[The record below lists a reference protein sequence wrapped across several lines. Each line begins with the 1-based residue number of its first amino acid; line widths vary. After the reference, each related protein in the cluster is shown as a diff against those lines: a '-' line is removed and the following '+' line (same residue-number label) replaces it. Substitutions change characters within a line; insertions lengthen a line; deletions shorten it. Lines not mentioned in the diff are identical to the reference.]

1 MADGSYRFHQPGTG
15 QYFQQQQQ
23 HHQVYN
29 PRHLARNGSPVNGAR
44 ATYNSND
51 TPSPSRSP
59 ISQGASQHHYS
70 MFNQAHQQGQ
80 HGMMNGSN
88 GHQRYMQTTLPYKYQ
103 HQPNQQHHNQQSHHQ
118 NHGAHAGGSSGMG
131 HQHTFSSGLLS
142 NTPSNYNSNGLQ
154 NGSVNDDQGDLSDT
168 FCENWQEQLQWYAE
182 YRQSASIAHRHTRK
196 PGAVVASKGLTQPL
210 AGESQKDG
218 ELIDL
223 IRPAVM
229 AEDQRQDWNGLDLSG
244 QGLRALSNSL
254 LDNYSF
260 LTKLF
265 IDSNKLASL
274 PPSISQLRNLEH
286 LQASNNQLRE
296 LPDSIGMLVR
306 LKQLIVF
313 DNNIRTIPCEIGYL
327 HRLEMLG
334 IEGNPLEEDIKGVL
348 VQQGTQALI
357 VHIRDTTEGRQSE
370 SRHYFSCFYVL
381 IESGGTPPS
390 PREMVVVDDS
400 DASEKFTVLDY
411 NILCD
416 KAATRSY
423 YGYTPSKALSWEYR
437 RDLILDEIKG
447 RDADIVCLQ
456 EVDMENYNEF
466 FRRELAVQHY
476 KGVYSP
482 RSRAR
487 TMAEKEQ
494 RSVDGC
500 ATFYNGQKFIMLDK
514 QVVEFANM
522 AINRPDMKGEHD
534 IFNRVMPRDHI
545 AIVIFLENRTTGSR
559 IIIVNTHI
567 FWDIAYKDVKLVQVA
582 ILMEQIT
589 KLANRWAEFP
599 PCLDKI
605 AFRYTE
611 QDSETDPEIPEVPP
625 PEPGPSLHYPDGSSI
640 PLIICGDFNCAKGSG
655 IYELLDRGSVPHDH
669 EDFEGRSYGNFT
681 RDGISHP
688 FHIKSAYE
696 GDNLEGE
703 KLLEFTN
710 YTPDFSGC
718 LDYIWHSSNT
728 LRVKQL
734 LGDVDQE
741 YLLKVPG
748 FPHFHFPSDHLPLF
762 AEFSVEA
769 RKERPKAVEAD
780 FGLQR
785 ERRN

>member
-1 MADGSYRFHQPGTG
+1 MADGSYRFHQPGIG
-15 QYFQQQQQ
+15 QYYQQQQH

-29 PRHLARNGSPVNGAR
+29 PRHLTRNGSPVNGAGAR
-44 ATYNSND
+44 ATYNND

-70 MFNQAHQQGQ
+70 MFNQAQQQGQ
-80 HGMMNGSN
+80 HNMMNGGN
-88 GHQRYMQTTLPYKYQ
+88 GHQRYMQTALPYKYQ
-103 HQPNQQHHNQQSHHQ
+103 HQSNPQHHNQQSHHPQQ
-118 NHGAHAGGSSGMG
+118 NHGVHAGNGSGMG
-131 HQHTFSSGLLS
+131 HQHSFSSGLLS
-142 NTPSNYNSNGLQ
+142 STPSNYNSSGLQ
-154 NGSVNDDQGDLSDT
+154 SGSVNDDHGDLGDAL
-168 FCENWQEQLQWYAE
+168 CENWQEQLQWYAE
-182 YRQSASIAHRHTRK
+182 YRQSASIAHRHTKK
-196 PGAVVASKGLTQPL
+196 PGAVVASRGFTQPL
-210 AGESQKDG
+210 AAESQRDG
-218 ELIDL
+218 DL
-223 IRPAVM
+223 IEPNRPITL

-265 IDSNKLASL
+265 IDSNKLVSL

-313 DNNIRTIPCEIGYL
+313 DNNLRTLPCEIGYL

-334 IEGNPLEEDIKGVL
+334 IEGNPLEDDIKGIL

-357 VHIRDTTEGRQSE
+357 VRIRDTTECGN
-370 SRHYFSCFYVL
+370 
-381 IESGGTPPS
+381 PPR
-390 PREMVVVDDS
+390 PREMVAVDDS
-400 DASEKFTVLDY
+400 DASERFTVLDY

-437 RDLILDEIKG
+437 RDLILSEIKA

-487 TMAEKEQ
+487 TMADKEA

-514 QVVEFANM
+514 QVIEFSNA

-545 AIVIFLENRTTGSR
+545 AVVTFLENRTTGSR
-559 IIIVNTHI
+559 VIVVNTHI
-567 FWDIAYKDVKLVQVA
+567 FWDNAFKDVKLVQVA
-582 ILMEQIT
+582 ILMEQLT
-589 KLANRWAEFP
+589 KLADRWATFP
-599 PCLDKI
+599 PCLDKV

-611 QDSETDPEIPEVPP
+611 QDSETDPDIPEVPP
-625 PEPGPSLHYPDGSSI
+625 PEPGPSLHYAEGSSI
-640 PLIICGDFNCAKGSG
+640 PLIICGDFNCAKESG
-655 IYELLDRGSVPHDH
+655 IYELLDRGAVPYDH
-669 EDFEGRSYGNFT
+669 EDFEGRSYGSFT

-688 FHIKSAYE
+688 FNIKSSYD
-696 GDNLEGE
+696 GDSLDGE

-710 YTPDFSGC
+710 YTADFSGC
-718 LDYIWHSSNT
+718 LDYIWHSANT

-734 LGDVDQE
+734 LGNVDTE

-762 AEFSVEA
+762 AEFSIEA
-769 RKERPKAVEAD
+769 KKERPKAVEAD
-780 FGLQR
+780 FGPQR